1 MGLTDRA
8 SADADVIVVGAG
20 PAGSVAAWA
29 LAEAGRSVI
38 LLDRRRFP
46 RDKACGEGILPKGV
60 AVLERMGLVPSL
72 LAAGAQSFGGIRYH
86 APGGRTAVG
95 AFPAGSR
102 GLGVRRVVLDET
114 LLAVARAHRNVR
126 VEESFVV
133 RDILRDARGAVTG
146 VTDGERAL
154 RAPLTIGADGAR
166 STVRRQAGLDGAPT
180 ARQAVRMHF
189 RPAIAPARQ
198 DLVDVYVGGA
208 CESYVTPV
216 APGEYGVAFL
226 ADGAFP
232 FDARVEATDEP
243 AAERLIRAALAP
255 RDGIASILASAPSI
269 SSPLAMT
276 GIGRTATSP
285 VADGLVLLGDAAG
298 SPDPITGMGIAFA
311 MRCASRIPAALA
323 GAFAANDFSAARL
336 APYAKM
342 RRGEVAGGFA
352 VTHAVLWLASRDARA
367 EWAIRAL
374 GIAPAAF
381 TALYRLA
388 A

>member
-1 MGLTDRA
+1 MGLSTTKR
-8 SADADVIVVGAG
+8 DADVIVVGAG
-20 PAGSVAAWA
+20 PAGAVAAWA
-29 LAEAGRSVI
+29 LAEAGHSVL

-46 RDKACGEGILPKGV
+46 RDKACGEGILPRGV
-60 AVLERMGLVPSL
+60 EVLERMGVVPAL
-72 LAAGAQSFGGIRYH
+72 TAAGAQSFGGIRYH
-86 APGGRTAVG
+86 APAGRTALG
-95 AFPAGSR
+95 AFPSGQR
-102 GLGVRRVVLDET
+102 GLGVRRVVLDEA

-133 RDILRDARGAVTG
+133 KDVLRDSRDGAIAG
-146 VTDGERAL
+146 VTDGVRAL
-154 RAPLTIGADGAR
+154 HAPLTVGADGAR
-166 STVRRQAGLDGAPT
+166 STIRRKAGLDGSDT
-180 ARQAVRMHF
+180 ARRAVRVHF
-189 RPAIAPARQ
+189 RPEVAPAAQ
-198 DLVDVYVGGA
+198 DVVDVYVGGA

-232 FDARVEATDEP
+232 FEASANGTDAP
-243 AAERLIRAALAP
+243 AAERMIRNALALRGGIAAALA
-255 RDGIASILASAPSI
+255 AAPSI
-269 SSPLAMT
+269 SSPLAVT

-285 VADGLVLLGDAAG
+285 IAPGLVLLGDAAG

-311 MRCASRIPAALA
+311 LRCASRLPAALA
-323 GAFAANDFSAARL
+323 GAFAANDFSAVRL
-336 APYAKM
+336 APYARM

-352 VTHAVLWLASRDARA
+352 VTQAVLWLASRDARA

-374 GIAPAAF
+374 GIAPSAF